1 MNKTITGAEDVI
13 QLIKSGMT
21 IMSGGFGLCGI
32 PENMINTIAAT
43 DLGQFTV
50 ISNNIGVDNF
60 GLGKWLTKRQ
70 IKKILASYVG
80 ENKEFEQQLLN
91 NEVEME
97 FVPQGTLAER
107 IRAGG
112 AGIPAFYV
120 ATGVGTEI
128 AEGKETRE
136 FNGKTYLME
145 KGLKADI
152 SIIKAWKGD
161 AEGNLI
167 FKATA
172 QNFNTAMAMAGKVTI
187 AEVEELVPTGT
198 LDPNHIH
205 VPGIFVQYIFEGKDY
220 EKKIERLTLSTS
232 KSE

>member
-1 MNKTITGAEDVI
+1 MNKKVNGPSD
-13 QLIKSGMT
+13 LMHLLKSNMT
-21 IMSGGFGLCGI
+21 IMAGGFGLCGI
-32 PENMINTIAAT
+32 PENMINAIA
-43 DLGQFTV
+43 DSELKGFTV

-80 ENKEFEQQLLN
+80 ENKEFERMLLN
-91 NEVEME
+91 GEVEME

-128 AEGKETRE
+128 AEGKEERE
-136 FNGKTYLME
+136 FEGRRYIME
-145 KGLKADI
+145 KGLRADI
-152 SIIKAWKGD
+152 ALIKAWKGD
-161 AEGNLI
+161 VAGNLV

-172 QNFNTAMAMAGKVTI
+172 NNFNQAMAMAGKITI
-187 AEVEELVPTGT
+187 AEVEEIVPTGT
-198 LDPNHIH
+198 LDPNNIH
-205 VPGIFVQYIFEGKDY
+205 VPGIFVQHIFAGKNF
-220 EKKIERLTLSTS
+220 EKRIERLTLADQI
-232 KSE
+232 

>member
-1 MNKTITGAEDVI
+1 MNKVVKGSDNVVH
-13 QLIKSGMT
+13 LIKDGMT
-21 IMSGGFGLCGI
+21 IMAGGFGLCGI
-32 PENMINTIAAT
+32 PENMINAVADTN
-43 DLGQFTV
+43 LGNFTV

-60 GLGKWLTKRQ
+60 GLGRWLSKKQ

-112 AGIPAFYV
+112 AGIPAFFV

-128 AEGKETRE
+128 AKGKETRD
-136 FNGKTYLME
+136 FDGKTYLME
-145 KGLKADI
+145 KGLRADI
-152 SIIKAWKGD
+152 ALIKAWKGD
-161 AEGNLI
+161 TEGNLI
-167 FKATA
+167 FRNTA
-172 QNFNTAMAMAGKVTI
+172 RNFNEPMAMAGKITI
-187 AEVEELVPTGT
+187 AEVEELVPVGD
-198 LDPNHIH
+198 LDPNQIH

-220 EKKIERLTLSTS
+220 EKRIERLTVSD
-232 KSE
+232 

>member
-1 MNKTITGAEDVI
+1 MNKQVKGTEDLMH
-13 QLIKSGMT
+13 LIKDNMT
-21 IMSGGFGLCGI
+21 IMAGGFGLCGI
-32 PENMINTIAAT
+32 PENMINAIAESN
-43 DLGQFTV
+43 LKGFTV

-60 GLGKWLTKRQ
+60 GLGKWLSKRQ

-80 ENKEFEQQLLN
+80 ENKEFEQMLLAG
-91 NEVEME
+91 EVEME

-128 AEGKETRE
+128 ADGKEERE
-136 FNGKTYLME
+136 FEGRKFILE
-145 KGLKADI
+145 KGLRADI
-152 SIIKAWKGD
+152 ALIKAWKGD
-161 AEGNLI
+161 EAGNLV

-172 QNFNTAMAMAGKVTI
+172 NNFNQAMAMAGKITI
-187 AEVEELVPTGT
+187 AEVEELVPVGS

-205 VPGIFVQYIFEGKDY
+205 VPGIFVQHIFQGKNY
-220 EKKIERLTLSTS
+220 EKRIERLTLADHI
-232 KSE
+232 